1 MLNQQAG
8 GYMGVLFLFGAGAS
22 YGSGPCKPTN
32 PPLGRDLLLKM
43 REEGGIAS
51 TIEGDLLN
59 CFIDDPEKGMIRFF
73 EERNSDTTEL
83 LKQMCSYLAN
93 FTIDEG
99 NTYIK
104 LFKMLKKR
112 KSICVATTNYD
123 LLIEQAISS
132 VGHLIQYYSSER
144 IPKNIPVLK
153 IHGSVNFIPRAN
165 IFNLRFE
172 IPNDKSYAIFEGP
185 IDIYDNA
192 EKIINYCKSNTALSP
207 AVAMYHPNKTVLH
220 CPSFIANQQKDF
232 QTEISKSSKIF
243 IIGLKINPD
252 DKHIWSEIENT
263 KADVYIVD
271 RDKEATASWISRIH
285 KKNIYHIADTFDG
298 SVMRIKSI
306 LQL

>member
-1 MLNQQAG
+1 
-8 GYMGVLFLFGAGAS
+8 MGVLFLFGAGAS

-132 VGHLIQYYSSER
+132 VGHLIQYCSSER

-207 AVAMYHPNKTVLH
+207 AVAMYHPNKLFCTALH
-220 CPSFIANQQKDF
+220 LLR
-232 QTEISKSSKIF
+232 TSKKIF
-243 IIGLKINPD
+243 KQKFQNHQKYSSLALK
-252 DKHIWSEIENT
+252 
-263 KADVYIVD
+263 
-271 RDKEATASWISRIH
+271 
-285 KKNIYHIADTFDG
+285 
-298 SVMRIKSI
+298 
-306 LQL
+306 